1 MNRKNADP
9 RFDAYIEKSAPFA
22 RPILRHLRR
31 LVHEAVPDAEETM
44 KWSMPSFVHGG
55 KILCGMAAF
64 KQHCTFGF
72 WHQGMT
78 AVLGADAGNGD
89 SAMGSF
95 GRVASLE
102 DLPPDR
108 KLSGYIRKA
117 AELNESDA
125 PARPRPKKGPAAP
138 VAVPEDLAAALKKNR
153 AAAATFEKLRPSHR
167 KEYVEW
173 LTEAKRDE
181 TRQKRLATTVEWL
194 AEGKPRNWKY
204 ENC

>member
-22 RPILRHLRR
+22 KPILRHLRQ
-31 LVHEAVPDAEETM
+31 LVHEAVPDVEETM
-44 KWSMPSFVHGG
+44 KWSMPSFVRGG

-78 AVLGADAGNGD
+78 AVIGADGGNGD

-95 GRVASLE
+95 GRVTSLE
-102 DLPPDR
+102 DLPSDR
-108 KLSGYIRKA
+108 KLAGYIRKA

-125 PARPRPKKGPAAP
+125 PARPRPKK
-138 VAVPEDLAAALKKNR
+138 
-153 AAAATFEKLRPSHR
+153 
-167 KEYVEW
+167 
-173 LTEAKRDE
+173 
-181 TRQKRLATTVEWL
+181 
-194 AEGKPRNWKY
+194 
-204 ENC
+204 